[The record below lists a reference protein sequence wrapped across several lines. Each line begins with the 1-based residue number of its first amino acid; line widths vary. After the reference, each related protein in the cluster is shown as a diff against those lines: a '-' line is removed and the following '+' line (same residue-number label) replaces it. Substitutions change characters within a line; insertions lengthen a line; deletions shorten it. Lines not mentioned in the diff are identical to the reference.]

1 MEFIVTEI
9 KPMDKVRVRVFLNDE
24 AVFWLYRKDYR
35 ELALEVGQKI
45 SDTLLLK
52 IETELVL
59 RYAKKQALT
68 LLERMDR
75 TELELTTK
83 LREKEFPEH
92 VVTQAISYVKSFHYL
107 DDYRYTL
114 NYIRGRY
121 QAKSKRQLSYALYQ
135 KGITQT
141 DIDRAYEE
149 LMESMSD
156 ATEDRDLEEEAILR
170 LIRRKGK
177 PMEEY
182 SKEEKQKLVASLYRK
197 GFHNHTIQKVLRAE
211 EYEG

>member
-9 KPMDKVRVRVFLNDE
+9 KPMDKVRVRIFLNDE
-24 AVFWLYRKDYR
+24 AAFWLYRKDYR
-35 ELALEVGQKI
+35 ELALEVGQNI

-92 VVTQAISYVKSFHYL
+92 VVTQAIAYVKSFHYL

-121 QAKSKRQLSYALYQ
+121 QAKSKRQLSYTLYQ
-135 KGITQT
+135 KGITQS

-149 LMESMSD
+149 LKESFSESM
-156 ATEDRDLEEEAILR
+156 EDRDLEEEAILR
-170 LIRRKGK
+170 IIRRKGK
-177 PMEEY
+177 PIDEF
-182 SKEEKQKLVASLYRK
+182 SKEERQKLIASLYRK
-197 GFHNHTIQKVLRAE
+197 GFHNHTIQKVLRTE